1 MRDIK
6 RLFRVERGAFL
17 LRKNRIDPIE
27 FRNFTD
33 VVKVKTVNFDQAVED
48 FIEDRRRAGTR
59 ESTID
64 YYRREL
70 NLFRRYM
77 IREKDAILNVAEID
91 EELLDGFIDYLR
103 NDRGN
108 TVGGI
113 NSKIRAIRT
122 FLFFCEEVGYLT
134 NNPAKNWKEI
144 KRKEPEI
151 NTFTM
156 QQINALLK
164 QPDLRTFTGVRN
176 YCLMLTLLDTGARI
190 SEALGIKVDD
200 VLFQENRIYLRNT
213 KTHLNRYVPVSE
225 QLKAVLKRYLQIH
238 DNMSEY
244 VFCTLDGSQL
254 SRNTV
259 RQILHNY
266 GKKAGIKN
274 IRCSPH
280 TFRHTFAKFYILNG
294 GDAFSLM
301 QILGHTTMDMTRRY
315 VRLFSTDIIEKHRK
329 FSPLKNL

>member
-1 MRDIK
+1 M
-6 RLFRVERGAFL
+6 
-17 LRKNRIDPIE
+17 LRKNRIDPTE

-91 EELLDGFIDYLR
+91 EELLDGFVVYLR

-144 KRKEPEI
+144 KWKEPEI

-156 QQINALLK
+156 QQINALLLK
-164 QPDLRTFTGVRN
+164 QSDLRTFTGVRN
-176 YCLMLTLLDTGARI
+176 YCQMLTLLDTGARI
-190 SEALGIKVDD
+190 SEALGIKVVD

-213 KTHLNRYVPVSE
+213 KTQLNIYVQNFRP
-225 QLKAVLKRYLQIH
+225 
-238 DNMSEY
+238 
-244 VFCTLDGSQL
+244 L
-254 SRNTV
+254 S
-259 RQILHNY
+259 
-266 GKKAGIKN
+266 
-274 IRCSPH
+274 
-280 TFRHTFAKFYILNG
+280 
-294 GDAFSLM
+294 
-301 QILGHTTMDMTRRY
+301 MT
-315 VRLFSTDIIEKHRK
+315 
-329 FSPLKNL
+329 